1 MKKVLLIAL
10 LSGLILVTGC
20 GEKTESLSCI
30 KAGKSDQFS
39 LKQETIVTFTEGKI
53 TKLENKSYT
62 EFGSDAMDGFDTYY
76 NNLTSTLNVYKDKS
90 GVKLDIEKGKNS
102 ISTSV
107 TFDIPKISENEV
119 EGLTVDPTASKEQV
133 IAELELDG
141 YTCK

>member
-1 MKKVLLIAL
+1 MKKVLLITL
-10 LSGLILVTGC
+10 LSGLFLFTGC
-20 GEKTESLSCI
+20 GQKMDTLSCI

-39 LKQETIVTFTEGKI
+39 TKQETIVTFTDGKI

-62 EFGSDAMDGFDTYY
+62 EFGEEALDGFDAYY
-76 NNLTSTLNVYKDKS
+76 NNLASSLNVYKNKS
-90 GVKLDIEKGKNS
+90 GVKLEISNTTNS

-107 TFDIPKISENEV
+107 TFDISKISENEV
-119 EGLTVDPTASKEQV
+119 EGLTVDPTAAKEQV

>member
-1 MKKVLLIAL
+1 MKKVLLITL

-20 GEKTESLSCI
+20 GQKTENLSCI

-39 LKQETIVTFTEGKI
+39 LKQETLVTFEKGKI

-62 EFGSDAMDGFDTYY
+62 EFGEDAMDGFDAYY
-76 NNLTSTLNVYKDKS
+76 NTLTSILNVYKDKS
-90 GVKLDIEKGKNS
+90 GVILNIEKGKNN

-107 TFDIPKISENEV
+107 TFDIDKVSKNEV

>member
-1 MKKVLLIAL
+1 MTKK
-10 LSGLILVTGC
+10 
-20 GEKTESLSCI
+20 SLFHKDYKECI
-30 KAGKSDQFS
+30 IIKVSNSRDQFS

-62 EFGSDAMDGFDTYY
+62 EFGSDAMDGFDAYY
-76 NNLTSTLNVYKDKS
+76 NTLTSTLNVYKNKS

-119 EGLTVDPTASKEQV
+119 EGLTVDPTTSKEQV